1 MNILGIETSCDETA
15 AAIVVDGQRV
25 LSNVISSQIDIHRA
39 YGGIVPELAARGQV
53 QAIIPVVRAGV
64 AEAGIGFGEIDA
76 IAFTQGPGLAGSL
89 LVGVNAAK
97 SLAMSLGLP
106 LIPVNHLEAHVYA
119 NWLQLPGQE
128 TAPPPLPAIC
138 LLVSGGHT
146 ELLLIRRVGELQV
159 LGRTIDDAAGEAFDK
174 GARLLG
180 LGYPG
185 GPAIQAASA
194 GGNPHRYALPRSSLG
209 GSLDFSFSG
218 LKTAL
223 LREVDRYRIVEDAP
237 RADPDAL
244 FPEHRPPRSR
254 DDLPVADLAAS
265 FEEAIVDVLSDKT
278 LRAARAHGA
287 RSILI
292 AGGVAANRRLRDRLS
307 QRVAETWPTADRP
320 DVRWPDL
327 SLCTDNAAMVAGL
340 GYVEYERGVRGGL
353 DADAFPRWPIG
364 SARTS
369 EPSSNEH
376 ARRPGDEYRS

>member
-1 MNILGIETSCDETA
+1 VNILGIETSCDETA
-15 AAIVVDGQRV
+15 AAIVVDGHLVR
-25 LSNVISSQIDIHRA
+25 SNVISSQIDVHQA

-53 QAIIPVVRAGV
+53 QAIIPVIREGV
-64 AEAGIGFGEIDA
+64 AEAGIGYGEIEA

-89 LVGVNAAK
+89 IVGVNAAK
-97 SLAMSLGLP
+97 ALAMSIGKP
-106 LIPVNHLEAHVYA
+106 LIPINHLEAHVYA

-128 TAPPPLPAIC
+128 VTAPKLPAVC

-146 ELLLIRRVGELQV
+146 ELLLIERVGELTV

-185 GPAIQAASA
+185 GPAIQNASD
-194 GGNPHRYALPRSSLG
+194 GGDSARYALPRSSLG
-209 GSLDFSFSG
+209 SSLDFSFSG

-223 LREVDRYRIVEDAP
+223 LREVDRYRIVEEAP
-237 RADPDAL
+237 PSDPGAL
-244 FPEHRPPRSR
+244 FPEHRPARFR

-265 FEEAIVDVLSDKT
+265 FEEAIVDVLSEKT
-278 LRAARAHGA
+278 VRAAHDHDA

-292 AGGVAANRRLRDRLS
+292 AGGVAANRRLRERLTERAVDGWATS
-307 QRVAETWPTADRP
+307 ARP
-320 DVRWPDL
+320 EVRWPDL

-340 GYVEYERGVRGGL
+340 GFVEYERGVRGGL
-353 DADAFPRWPIG
+353 DADAFPRWRIG

-369 EPSSNEH
+369 
-376 ARRPGDEYRS
+376 GV